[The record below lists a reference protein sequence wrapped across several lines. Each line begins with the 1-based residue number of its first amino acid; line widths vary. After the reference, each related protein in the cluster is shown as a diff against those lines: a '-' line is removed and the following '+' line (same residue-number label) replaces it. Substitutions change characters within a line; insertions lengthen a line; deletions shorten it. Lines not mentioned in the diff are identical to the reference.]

1 MEARMIRPLVVA
13 LVLAVSAIGAWADR
27 WSDCKQSADPDR
39 RIRGCTQII
48 ERGKRERR
56 EYRAIAYN
64 NRGLA
69 YQEKGEVVRAIADF
83 TTAIKF
89 NPNDAR
95 VYNSRGVA
103 YARKG
108 DKDHAI
114 ADFDMAIVRDPKLAD
129 AYYNRGVAYYDKGD
143 YDSAIADYTKAI
155 ALDPNDATAYCN
167 RGGAYGRKGE

>member
-1 MEARMIRPLVVA
+1 MIRPLVVA

-48 ERGKRERR
+48 ERGKRETR

-69 YQEKGEVVRAIADF
+69 YQEKGEVDRAIANF

-89 NPNDAR
+89 SPNDAR
-95 VYNSRGVA
+95 VYSNRGSAYATKGELDRAIANLSKAIALNPKYADAYNSRGVA
-103 YARKG
+103 YAKKG
-108 DKDHAI
+108 DKEQAI
-114 ADFDMAIVRDPKLAD
+114 ADFRKALEIRPSDQD
-129 AYYNRGVAYYDKGD
+129 AKNNLKR
-143 YDSAIADYTKAI
+143 
-155 ALDPNDATAYCN
+155 L
-167 RGGAYGRKGE
+167 GAMP